1 MAEYRFAERI
11 VAAEGVK
18 NAEAFLLRKD
28 LQIGLN
34 ETQCVCFC
42 GGAYAVLDFGKELA
56 GGVRILTFQVK
67 GSKKVRLR
75 FGESVAETCSEVG
88 TERGCWKATND
99 HSLRDF
105 CVDLQNYSDMRF
117 GQTGFRFLR
126 IDFLSDGE
134 LYLKTAVA
142 ETEIDARPFSG
153 TFESSDA
160 LVNEIWDTAAYTLRL
175 CLQNGYFW
183 DGVKRDRLVWIG
195 DLYPEMKAAHYLY
208 GDVPETLRSLD
219 FVKSETPLP
228 KWMNNIPSY
237 SLWWLLILAE
247 EYSVYGMKSEF
258 NAYLPYVHGLLAQI
272 SDFVSESGK
281 LLFERNFV
289 DWATNYT
296 PNEPSE
302 KKTDSETGVAYLTEI
317 AFKKLLPFLA
327 DCNADC
333 SVCKDIL
340 RRLSK
345 RKNHTERYKQIAA
358 LGIWAGDVSER
369 NREILL
375 RGGAKGVSTF
385 MAYPVLSSVAACGQ
399 YEQALRIMK
408 EYYGGML
415 SLGATTFWEDFD
427 TDWLDGS
434 ERIDVMPKSL
444 QSDVHGSKGAFCYI
458 GYRHS
463 LCHGWSAGVIPY
475 LAENVLGVRVLEKGM
490 KKLLIQPHLSGLQYV
505 KGSIPTP
512 YGNVSISCAADS
524 QGKTKIEVS
533 APAEI
538 KIEYAPVE

>member
-11 VAAEGVK
+11 VSAEGVK
-18 NAEAFLLRKD
+18 NAEAFTQQRV

-34 ETQCVCFC
+34 ETECVCFQ
-42 GGAYAVLDFGKELA
+42 GGAYIVLDFGKELA
-56 GGVRILTFQVK
+56 GGVRILTFFVK
-67 GSKKVRLR
+67 GEKKVRLR
-75 FGESVAETCSEVG
+75 FGESVAEACSEVG
-88 TERGCWKATND
+88 TERGYWKATND

-105 CVDLQNYSDMRF
+105 CVELQNYSDMRF

-142 ETEIDARPFSG
+142 ATEIDARLYSG
-153 TFESSDA
+153 TFECSDA
-160 LVNEIWDTAAYTLRL
+160 LVNEIWNTAAYTLRL

-208 GDVPETLRSLD
+208 GDVPETVRSLD

-247 EYSVYGMKSEF
+247 EYSVYGMKPAF
-258 NAYLPYVHGLLAQI
+258 NAYLPYVNGLLAQI
-272 SDFVSESGK
+272 SEFVAEDGK

-289 DWATNYT
+289 DWQTNYT
-296 PNEPSE
+296 PNEPQE
-302 KKTDSETGVAYLTEI
+302 KKTDSETGVAYLMKI
-317 AFKKLLPFLA
+317 ALNKLLLFLE
-327 DCNADC
+327 DCKVDC
-333 SVCKDIL
+333 SVCRDIL
-340 RRLSK
+340 RRLNK
-345 RKNHTERYKQIAA
+345 RPHCVKKYKQIAA
-358 LGIWAGDVSER
+358 LGIWAGDFSAQ
-369 NREILL
+369 NQKILFQN
-375 RGGAKGVSTF
+375 GAKGVSTF
-385 MAYPVLSSVAACGQ
+385 MAYPIFSALASCGK
-399 YEQALRIMK
+399 YDYALQVMK

-415 SLGATTFWEDFD
+415 ALGATTFWEDFD
-427 TDWLDGS
+427 LEWLRGS
-434 ERIDVMPKSL
+434 GRIDEIPKENA
-444 QSDVHGSKGAFCYI
+444 QDVHGSKGAFCYI

-475 LAENVLGVRVLEKGM
+475 LVENVLGVRVLEKGM
-490 KKLLIQPHLSGLQYV
+490 KKLLIRPNLSGLQYA

-512 YGNVSISCAADS
+512 YGNVSISCVSDG
-524 QGKTKIEVS
+524 QGKVKTEVS
-533 APAEI
+533 APSEI
-538 KIEYAPVE
+538 KIEYTPVK